1 MEGQERYLLK
11 SVPESR
17 EESEKESYFTSCF
30 EDLKLAYS
38 QTWNILIMLPYL
50 NMSEN
55 LSYVM
60 DLQFIPKTI

>member
-1 MEGQERYLLK
+1 MEGQERYVLK

-17 EESEKESYFTSCF
+17 EESEKESYFEDCF
-30 EDLKLAYS
+30 EDLKLAYF
-38 QTWNILIMLPYL
+38 QTWKILIMLPYL

-55 LSYVM
+55 LPYVM